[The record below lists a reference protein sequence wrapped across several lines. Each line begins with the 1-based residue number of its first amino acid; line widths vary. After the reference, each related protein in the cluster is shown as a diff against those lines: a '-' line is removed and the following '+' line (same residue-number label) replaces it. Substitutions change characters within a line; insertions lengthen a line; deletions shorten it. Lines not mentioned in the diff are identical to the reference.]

1 MPPVPSRAL
10 TGGRDQRS
18 RRRGAMSIAM
28 PSTTNQYSDA
38 WFDLFGRDIPA
49 GQTAREVCFIRRF
62 LPNPS
67 YHHVLDVCCGDGR
80 HCELL
85 ANSGY
90 HITGLDR
97 SADALAVARKRCPA
111 GQFVERDMR
120 EIDAPNGTF
129 DAIIC
134 MWQSF
139 GYFDEATNAGILEN
153 MVRSL
158 AGHGRLILDIYN
170 PAFFQDHQGTRRFVK
185 NGREVVESKWIA
197 DHRLTVEL
205 SCGDDCLSDRFEWRL
220 YEPDELCEIARE
232 FGLEA
237 INVCEDFDEKRP
249 PSKNLPRTQF
259 VFGLGRD

>member
-1 MPPVPSRAL
+1 
-10 TGGRDQRS
+10 
-18 RRRGAMSIAM
+18 M
-28 PSTTNQYSDA
+28 PSTSNQYSNA
-38 WFDLFGRDIPA
+38 WFDLFQRDLPA

-62 LPNPS
+62 LPNPP

-85 ANSGY
+85 AQDGY
-90 HITGLDR
+90 RIAGLDR
-97 SADALAVARKRCPA
+97 NADALSVARKRCPA

-120 EIDAPNGTF
+120 EIDAPDRSF

-139 GYFDEATNAGILEN
+139 GYFDEETNAGILKK
-153 MVRSL
+153 MVQSL

-185 NGREVVESKWIA
+185 NGREIIESKWLT

-205 SCGDDCLSDRFEWRL
+205 SYGDDRISDRFDWRL
-220 YEPDELCEIARE
+220 YETDELRQIAGG

-237 INVCEDFDEKRP
+237 IAVCEDFDEKKR
-249 PSKNLPRTQF
+249 PSKKLPRTQF
-259 VFGLGRD
+259 VFGLGRT